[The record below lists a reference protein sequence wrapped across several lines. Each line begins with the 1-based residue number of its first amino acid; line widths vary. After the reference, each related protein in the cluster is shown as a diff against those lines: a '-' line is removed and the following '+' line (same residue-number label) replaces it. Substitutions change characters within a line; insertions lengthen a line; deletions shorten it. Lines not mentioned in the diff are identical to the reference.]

1 MHSDKRIL
9 LACILNVTFSVFE
22 LVGSFFTGS
31 TAILSDSVHDFGDA
45 VALGASYF
53 LERKSKKKPDKNYT
67 YGYMRY
73 SLLGGIIS
81 SIFLLLGSFFAI
93 YQGIYRIFS
102 AVEINYDGM
111 ILLSLIGVIVNF
123 AAAYFTHG
131 GKSLN
136 QKAVNLH
143 MLEDVAGWAV
153 VLVGALLMKITY
165 IRYIDPVMSILIA
178 IFILVNAGKNLKST
192 IDIFLEKVPK
202 DVDAEGLKK
211 TLLLAEGVSDIH
223 HLHIHSLD
231 GIHHIAT
238 IHIVIKDGFKKETI
252 RKIFSDYN
260 VAHITIETEALG
272 EECENHECKILNN
285 KPTEHCHH
293 HHHH

>member
-9 LACILNVTFSVFE
+9 LACILNFTFSVFE

-45 VALGASYF
+45 LTLGVSYF

-81 SIFLLLGSFFAI
+81 SIFLLLGSLFAI

-111 ILLSLIGVIVNF
+111 ILLSIIGVVVNF

-143 MLEDVAGWAV
+143 MLEDVAGWAL
-153 VLVGALLMKITY
+153 VLLGALLMKITD

-178 IFILVNAGKNLKST
+178 IFILVNAGKNLKSA

-211 TLLLAEGVSDIH
+211 ALLLAEGVLDIH

-238 IHIVIKDGFKKETI
+238 V
-252 RKIFSDYN
+252 
-260 VAHITIETEALG
+260 
-272 EECENHECKILNN
+272 HE
-285 KPTEHCHH
+285 
-293 HHHH
+293 